1 MVSNFWYITLGL
13 ALIPVVGSAQTVAET
28 AKDGV
33 TAPPVVMV
41 GGKPFSYGPVRAL
54 QNTGIKIGDAPF
66 NGQIIYTESG
76 QAVDIGE
83 LIASSEYTV
92 LTGACLTCGA
102 FINSFAG
109 IEALERDYSDK
120 GIQFLYLYRILSH
133 PERNDYIQPFT
144 IEERLMHVAE
154 AKNLLRVKI
163 PFIADNMDN
172 SIRLTWGNIPN
183 PAFILDSEGRVVY
196 MAAWADPE
204 LVRPELVNLVGPVNK
219 PTTVADLDIK
229 KDYKFNLEPGDVTVP
244 LIVTPDT
251 MYPLKLTPQPSD
263 HPFFAKLRAEV
274 EPQVLEG
281 QPGKLYLGFRMDAMY
296 PVGWNNLA
304 EPVEVRVDTSAG
316 VTVTP
321 NLVYGPD
328 PNVVKDKSPREFL
341 LDIAPGQDHN
351 KSFSVT
357 INYYACDDADVWCI
371 PINQQ
376 YFVQLEFNP
385 TGGKVE
391 QRFWKAQRQKT
402 NPNFNLEEFT
412 SDGS

>member
-1 MVSNFWYITLGL
+1 MALNFWRITLVFIL
-13 ALIPVVGSAQTVAET
+13 VPVGGAAQPAVEAVSGG
-28 AKDGV
+28 APP
-33 TAPPVVMV
+33 PPVVMV

-66 NGQIIYTESG
+66 NGQTVYTEDG
-76 QAVDIGE
+76 RAVDIGE
-83 LIASSEYTV
+83 LIANSRYTF

-109 IEALERDYSDK
+109 IEALERDYGDK
-120 GIQFLYLYRILSH
+120 GVQFLYLYRILSH

-144 IEERLMHVAE
+144 IEERLMHVTE
-154 AKNLLRVKI
+154 AKKLLRVKI

-183 PAFILDSEGRVVY
+183 PAFILDSGGRVIY

-204 LVRPELVNLVGPVNK
+204 LVRPELIDLAGPVDR
-219 PTTVADLDIK
+219 PTIVADLDIR
-229 KDYKFNLEPGDVTVP
+229 KDYKFNLEPGDTTIP

-251 MYPLKLTPQPSD
+251 MYPLKLVPQPSEE
-263 HPFFAKLRAEV
+263 PFFAKLRAEV

-281 QPGKLYLGFRMDAMY
+281 KPGKLYLGFRMDAMY

-304 EPVEVRVDTSAG
+304 EPVEVKVNTPAG
-316 VTVTP
+316 MTVVP
-321 NLVYGPD
+321 DLVYGPD
-328 PNVVKDKSPREFL
+328 PDVVKDKSPREFL
-341 LDIAPGQDHN
+341 LDITPGQDRN
-351 KSFSVT
+351 SPFSVT
-357 INYYACDDADVWCI
+357 VNYYACDDADTWCI
-371 PINQQ
+371 PISQK
-376 YFVQLEFNP
+376 YLVQLELNP

-391 QRFWKAQRQKT
+391 QRFWKARRQKT
-402 NPNFNLEEFT
+402 NPGFKLEEFT